1 MISNRTLADL
11 SPLRPPQL
19 YEHIVERIEDQ
30 IRTRALLPG
39 ERLPAERDLA
49 SMLEVGRSSVR
60 EAVAALAT
68 RGIVDTRRGAGSYI
82 SDDAPILVRQEDQSL
97 VADASPS
104 AALEARLALEPQVV
118 RLAARR
124 SAADPEIERLLEL
137 MAAATDSAN
146 PSAPAD
152 WNEADRGFHLQ
163 LALMTGNSVLVQLSR
178 TIAALMEE
186 PLWQRLRD
194 ESVAEPGRMA
204 LHLAEHRLIYEAILA
219 GEEDAADFY
228 TREHIRRVR
237 RFMNLD
243 QETI

>member
-1 MISNRTLADL
+1 MTPRQTLADL

-19 YEHIVERIEDQ
+19 YEQIVERIEDQ

-49 SMLEVGRSSVR
+49 GRLEVGRSSVR

-68 RGIVDTRRGAGSYI
+68 RGIVDTRPGAGSYI
-82 SDDAPILVRQEDQSL
+82 SQEAPQLVHQEDQSAI
-97 VADASPS
+97 ADASPS

-124 SAADPEIERLLEL
+124 AVPDPEIERLLEL

-146 PSAPAD
+146 PSARAD

-178 TIAALMEE
+178 TIAALMNE

-194 ESVAEPGRMA
+194 ESVAEPGRME
-204 LHLAEHRLIYEAILA
+204 LHHAEHRQIYEAILA
-219 GEEDAADFY
+219 GEEDAAAFY
-228 TREHIRRVR
+228 AHEHIRRVR

-243 QETI
+243 QETL